1 MNMLNNYSITKITE
15 YISGTIKKK
24 NIMILILYCNL
35 LNYFV

>member
-24 NIMILILYCNL
+24 NIMIIQQIYQ
-35 LNYFV
+35 FVSL

>member
-24 NIMILILYCNL
+24 KYYDS
-35 LNYFV
+35 YFVL